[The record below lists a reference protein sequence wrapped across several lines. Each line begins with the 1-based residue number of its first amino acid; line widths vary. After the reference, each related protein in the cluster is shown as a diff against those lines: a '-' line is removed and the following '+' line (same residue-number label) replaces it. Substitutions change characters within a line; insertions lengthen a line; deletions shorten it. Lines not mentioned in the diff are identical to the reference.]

1 MAYSDFT
8 LSNLKHSFG
17 LIFNEQTD
25 LFAHIPGIPIGD
37 LLQTIL
43 QENIPLAL
51 AIHTEKARSEMILV
65 PILVEVRRRLQRQI
79 SLFSGVDFSVA
90 PELGLNGVC
99 DYILSGVSEQLVV
112 SAPAVMIVEAKN
124 DNIKA
129 GFAQCIAEMIAADTF
144 NRREGTI
151 LRAIYGVVSTGSIW
165 KFLKLEGTTVF
176 VDLPEYYLESVD
188 KILAVLL
195 SIMEDAVGQLQAPAV
210 IA

>member
-8 LSNLKHSFG
+8 LSDLKRSFG
-17 LIFNEQTD
+17 LTFNEQTD
-25 LFAHIPGIPIGD
+25 LFAHIPGTPIGD

-43 QENIPLAL
+43 QEHIPLAL

-144 NRREGTI
+144 NRREGTV

-188 KILAVLL
+188 KILALLL